1 MKEGELSPFDLEMAE
16 GAVSNAT
23 LALITKDVIGAE
35 DYVNLTT
42 ALGAVVPMLR
52 NS

>member
-1 MKEGELSPFDLEMAE
+1 MAE